1 METLRIGLFNPFFY
15 PYVGGTENV
24 IYEIGKRLAKK
35 GHQISIYAS
44 KHHCDL
50 PAKEEFEGM
59 VIHRADAHIVWKAP
73 PQLIPPFP
81 IFKSF
86 NSTAREFMKENDLA
100 HINNRFI
107 FSYPHIRFLG
117 KMKPVML
124 TVHNATPQN
133 IDFFTD
139 FGGQAHDRLFLKRA
153 YKYLKGATAITKAAM
168 EMTLP
173 GYRGLKEVIWN
184 GVDAKKFRPIKNAEV
199 EEIPKDKP
207 IILTNCR
214 LVRQKGIEYL
224 INAMKGVDA
233 RLVILGRGPLEQELK
248 TLAKNENVDAIFIT
262 KIMEERK
269 LVELINM
276 CDIFVLPSLYE
287 TFGLAALEAMA
298 CGKPVIATNIHGLP
312 EVVGDSGI
320 MVAPRDVKGM
330 RSAIQLLLED
340 RQYASAL
347 GRMARKRAL
356 KNFRWDNIAIKYAL
370 FYKKLLS
377 E

>member
-44 KHHCDL
+44 KHRHDL
-50 PAKEEFEGM
+50 PAREEFEGM
-59 VIHRADAHIVWKAP
+59 IIHRADAHIVWKAP

-133 IDFFTD
+133 IDLFTNL
-139 FGGQAHDRLFLKRA
+139 GGQAHDRLLLKRA
-153 YKYLKGATAITKAAM
+153 HKYLKGATAITKAAM

-173 GYRGLKEVIWN
+173 DYKGLKEVIWN
-184 GVDAKKFRPIKNAEV
+184 GVDAKKFRPIKNAEI
-199 EEIPKDKP
+199 EEIPKGKS
-207 IILTNCR
+207 IVLTNCR

-224 INAMKGVDA
+224 IKAMKGVNA
-233 RLVILGRGPLEQELK
+233 RLVILGRGPLEHELK
-248 TLAKNENVDAIFIT
+248 ALAKKENVDAIFIT
-262 KIMEERK
+262 KTIDEKK
-269 LVELINM
+269 LVDLINM

-287 TFGLAALEAMA
+287 TFGLAALEAIA

-320 MVAPRDVKGM
+320 MVAPRDVEGM

-340 RQYASAL
+340 NKYARAL
-347 GRMARKRAL
+347 GRKARKRAL
-356 KNFRWDNIAIKYAL
+356 KNFKWDDIAEKYGV
-370 FYKKLLS
+370 FYRKVLS